1 MALSEFPLRRLIVTG
16 GFALAVS
23 APAIVLFAAVPATV
37 STPLAIC
44 PEGQVLDADGG
55 CSAPNA
61 PGMETGGLGSI
72 PGNPNIPTVDG
83 IPCTGSNTGECIGL
97 QESDAGQ
104 ADTAPPKSTV
114 GDGDEAARPT
124 S

>member
-1 MALSEFPLRRLIVTG
+1 MAHDEFPVRRVIVTAV
-16 GFALAVS
+16 FALAAS
-23 APAIVLFAAVPATV
+23 SPAVALFAATPAATV
-37 STPLAIC
+37 SPFAAC

-55 CSAPNA
+55 CSAPMA
-61 PGMETGGLGSI
+61 PGVETGGLGSI
-72 PGNPNIPTVDG
+72 PGNPDIPTVDG

-104 ADTAPPKSTV
+104 ADTVPPKSTV
-114 GDGDEAARPT
+114 GDGDEAVTPA

>member
-1 MALSEFPLRRLIVTG
+1 MALSEFPVRRAIAAA
-16 GFALAVS
+16 GFALAASSPAVALFAVAPATLS
-23 APAIVLFAAVPATV
+23 APLAT
-37 STPLAIC
+37 C

-72 PGNPNIPTVDG
+72 AGNPDIPTVDG
-83 IPCTGSNTGECIGL
+83 IPCTGANTGECIGL

-104 ADTAPPKSTV
+104 ADTVPPKSTV
-114 GDGDEAARPT
+114 GDGDEAVTPA